1 MKKFNIGMIQNYNKA
16 NKNNLLRLVRGLNA
30 MSISPKV
37 LSIIEEDINTD
48 NIPNII
54 IYLQEAFADEA
65 ISYEDY
71 KALDYLFNLV
81 LK

>member
-1 MKKFNIGMIQNYNKA
+1 MSNRMNKD
-16 NKNNLLRLVRGLNA
+16 NLLRLVRGLNA
-30 MSISPKV
+30 MSISPEV
-37 LSIIEEDINTD
+37 LSIIEDEINTD
-48 NIPNII
+48 NVDNII